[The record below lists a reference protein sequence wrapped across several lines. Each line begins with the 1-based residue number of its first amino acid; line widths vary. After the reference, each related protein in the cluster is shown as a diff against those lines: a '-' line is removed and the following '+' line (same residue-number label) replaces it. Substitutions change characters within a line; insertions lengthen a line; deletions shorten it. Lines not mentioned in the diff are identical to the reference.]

1 LAASIKLSQFL
12 DFSPKISGLFSI
24 TSPNLNTS
32 PFFLKYFRYTVWT
45 TKTLAHVL
53 RGYPKLF
60 PQKPDSNQPADL
72 EYAGIFL

>member
-1 LAASIKLSQFL
+1 
-12 DFSPKISGLFSI
+12 
-24 TSPNLNTS
+24 
-32 PFFLKYFRYTVWT
+32 VWT